1 MSSQQQGKYKKEKKD
16 PLRAF
21 LPVIGLFIMAAA
33 GAVGWFSSP
42 FVLEFAGPY
51 IPTEVT
57 SQLDEFTLQVLV
69 AVIIFFMLIALFA
82 AIYAMFAPKPSKLAT
97 ESVLKKERDA
107 KAQERRRT
115 KARSRK
121 MKARM
126 KEANKDFSDLE
137 V

>member
-1 MSSQQQGKYKKEKKD
+1 MSSQGKYKVAKKD

-21 LPVIGLFIMAAA
+21 LPIIGIIIMVVA

-42 FVLEFAGPY
+42 FVLEFLGPY

-57 SQLDEFTLQVLV
+57 TQLDEFTLQILV
-69 AVIIFFMLIALFA
+69 AVVIFFMLIATFS
-82 AIYAMFAPKPSKLAT
+82 AIYAMFAPKPSKLVT
-97 ESVLKKERDA
+97 ESALKKERDA